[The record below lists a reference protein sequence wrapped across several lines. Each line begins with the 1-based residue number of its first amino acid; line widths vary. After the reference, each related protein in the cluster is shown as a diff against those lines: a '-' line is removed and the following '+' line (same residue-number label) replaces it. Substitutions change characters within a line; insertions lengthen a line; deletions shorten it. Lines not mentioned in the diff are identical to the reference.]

1 MRIVQGII
9 LLIVFVLAL
18 AFTVINADAVTLNYY
33 LGKLELPLSVII
45 IGAFAMGAIVGILAT
60 LGRVMRLRREVN
72 RLQRSERI
80 AQQELTNLRSL
91 PAREETV

>member
-18 AFTVINADAVTLNYY
+18 AFTVVNADAVTLNYY
-33 LGKLELPLSVII
+33 LGQLELPLSVII
-45 IGAFAMGAIVGILAT
+45 IGAFALGAIVGILAT